1 MDLAHI
7 KSSYWTQN
15 EIFNPMGIGLAI
27 DHVTWRNIQKCIL
40 PTSNFLLGRKLNF
53 HSYGYRVTN

>member
-15 EIFNPMGIGLAI
+15 EISNHIGIGLAI
-27 DHVTWRNIQKCIL
+27 DHVTWRNIQKRMA
-40 PTSNFLLGRKLNF
+40 PTSNLHFGHQLNF
-53 HSYGYRVTN
+53 PILWV